1 MNRLWKLIREFEIKY
16 GRMPFG
22 KELDQLKILAN
33 EEETRQKVIR
43 IPEEK
48 LPPFYE
54 ARPMEGPKAE
64 VKQFP
69 KEKIVRQP
77 SETTVPGGLERI
89 AKELEDMQEIGK
101 DYKDTSVSDFL
112 SDYFDMPK
120 KTTPKKTITEL
131 NGVKLYGD
139 ETFDE
144 LQIIK
149 ETGEHP
155 RNKADGGR
163 IGFKKGFPKIKMKT
177 PKGAREPLKRAAGTY
192 GSGEDL
198 YKILKKEGITMDQ
211 AVKEAIDDMPR
222 LSGDAKYDADAV
234 ADVMY
239 ERLGIDPTTLNQYNL
254 LDVYDNAYQQLVKQ
268 KRKSMYQTAAE
279 DSLKKMDPEAETYAK
294 ELEYDV
300 NEQISKPGY
309 KGVVTEA
316 SDLDDTL
323 KIVESQKSEATK
335 LREKYPGIS
344 EALLDK
350 LVKDGNP
357 QRKAEVL
364 AALDEVLT
372 MMDKGMDKDEI
383 IGVLKNITRTKNQ
396 EGGLNTLTDKFNK
409 VGDFVNKY
417 SGMDSLFKLVEY
429 LNTLGTPKGPFR
441 NPFGPKVS
449 KPIDLKKIKRRKKE
463 KSEGLDYLQGF

>member
-1 MNRLWKLIREFEIKY
+1 MKLWELIRDFKLKN

-22 KELDQLKILAN
+22 RELENLKKMASDL
-33 EEETRQKVIR
+33 EFREKLIR

-77 SETTVPGGLERI
+77 SETTEPGGLERI

-101 DYKDTSVSDFL
+101 EYKDTSVSDFL

-120 KTTPKKTITEL
+120 KTTPKKTVTEL

-139 ETFDE
+139 ETFEE

-149 ETGEHP
+149 DTGKHP

-300 NEQISKPGY
+300 QEKISEPGY
-309 KGVVTEA
+309 RGVVTEA

-335 LREKYPGIS
+335 LREQYPGIS

-350 LVKDGNP
+350 LVKDNNP

-372 MMDKGMDKDEI
+372 MMDKGMDEKEI
-383 IGVLKNITRTKNQ
+383 MNVLKNTTRTKN
-396 EGGLNTLTDKFNK
+396 EDGGLNTLKQTYDKI
-409 VGDFVNKY
+409 GDFVTKY
-417 SGMDSLFKLVEY
+417 SGIDSIIKLINY
-429 LNTLGTPKGPFR
+429 LNDVGTPEYTVDPFNTKPLKR
-441 NPFGPKVS
+441 SLRAPKL
-449 KPIDLKKIKRRKKE
+449 PKRKT
-463 KSEGLDYLQGF
+463 EGLDYLLGM